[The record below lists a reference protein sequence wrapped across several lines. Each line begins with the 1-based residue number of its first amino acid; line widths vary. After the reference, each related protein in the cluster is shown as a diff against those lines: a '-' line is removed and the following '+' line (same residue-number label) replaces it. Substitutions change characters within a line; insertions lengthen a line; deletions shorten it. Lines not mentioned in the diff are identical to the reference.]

1 MIVFLDTNIL
11 GLICNKNISFDEC
24 QQCKKWFDTL
34 FLRGV
39 RIVTSDLCHYEVMR
53 GLISSSIRLSK
64 AGFQPTNEAAPGIKS
79 LELLKVD
86 GFLEFLPVS
95 TEALDLAANLWARA
109 FTSGQTTRDE
119 KDIDIDIIISA
130 QYQLL
135 RDEFPGQRVIM
146 ATTNLKH
153 LSIFCDA
160 ANWRDI
166 KI

>member
-11 GLICNKNISFDEC
+11 GLVCNKNTSFDES

-39 RIVTSDLCHYEVMR
+39 RIVTSDLCNYEVMR
-53 GLISSSIRLSK
+53 GLKTSSIRS
-64 AGFQPTNEAAPGIKS
+64 GQVAPGIQS
-79 LELLKVD
+79 LESLKSD
-86 GFLEFLPVS
+86 GFLEFLPVA
-95 TEALDLAANLWARA
+95 TEALDLAANLWAGA
-109 FTSGQTTRDE
+109 STSGRTTRDE

-135 RDEFPGQRVIM
+135 KDEFLGQRVIM

-153 LSIFCDA
+153 LSIFCEA
-160 ANWRDI
+160 AHWRDI
-166 KI
+166 KL

>member
-39 RIVTSDLCHYEVMR
+39 RIVTSDLCHYEVTR
-53 GLISSSIRLSK
+53 GLIGSSIRS
-64 AGFQPTNEAAPGIKS
+64 NEAAPGIKS

-135 RDEFPGQRVIM
+135 RDEFPGQQVIM

-153 LSIFCDA
+153 LSIFCDT

>member
-11 GLICNKNISFDEC
+11 GLICNKNVSFDEC
-24 QQCKKWFDTL
+24 QQCKKWFDPL
-34 FLRGV
+34 FIRGV

-53 GLISSSIRLSK
+53 GLISSSIRS
-64 AGFQPTNEAAPGIKS
+64 AEAAPGIKS
-79 LELLKVD
+79 LELLKAD
-86 GFLEFLPVS
+86 GFLEFIPVS

-130 QYQLL
+130 QYQIL

-166 KI
+166 KV

>member
-53 GLISSSIRLSK
+53 GLIGSSIRS
-64 AGFQPTNEAAPGIKS
+64 NEAAPGIKS
-79 LELLKVD
+79 LELLKVN

-135 RDEFPGQRVIM
+135 RDEFPGQQVIM

>member
-11 GLICNKNISFDEC
+11 GLICNKNVSFDEC

-53 GLISSSIRLSK
+53 GLISSSIQS
-64 AGFQPTNEAAPGIKS
+64 AEPAPGLKS
-79 LELLKVD
+79 LELLKTD

-95 TEALDLAANLWARA
+95 TEALNLAANLWARA
-109 FTSGQTTRDE
+109 FTSGQTTRSE

-135 RDEFPGQRVIM
+135 KDEFPGQQVIM

-166 KI
+166 KV

>member
-11 GLICNKNISFDEC
+11 GLICNKNISFEEC

-34 FLRGV
+34 FIRGV
-39 RIVTSDLCHYEVMR
+39 RLVTSDLCHYEVMR
-53 GLISSSIRLSK
+53 GLISSSIRSGK
-64 AGFQPTNEAAPGIKS
+64 EAPGLKS
-79 LELLKVD
+79 LEILKTE
-86 GFLEFLPVS
+86 GFLEFLPVA
-95 TEALDLAANLWARA
+95 TEAFGLAADFWARA
-109 FTSGQTTRDE
+109 STSGQTTRDE

-135 RDEFPGQRVIM
+135 KDEFPGQQVIV

-153 LSIFCDA
+153 LSLFCNA

-166 KI
+166 KL

>member
-53 GLISSSIRLSK
+53 GLIDSSIRS
-64 AGFQPTNEAAPGIKS
+64 NEAAPGIKS

-135 RDEFPGQRVIM
+135 RDEFPGQQVIM

>member
-11 GLICNKNISFDEC
+11 GLISNKNISFDEC

-34 FLRGV
+34 FIRGV

-53 GLISSSIRLSK
+53 GLISSSIRS
-64 AGFQPTNEAAPGIKS
+64 AEAAPGIRS
-79 LELLKVD
+79 LELLKAD
-86 GFLEFLPVS
+86 GFLEFIPVS

-130 QYQLL
+130 QYQIL

-166 KI
+166 KV

>member
-11 GLICNKNISFDEC
+11 GLVCNKNTSFDES

-39 RIVTSDLCHYEVMR
+39 RIVTSDLCNYEVMR
-53 GLISSSIRLSK
+53 GLKTSSIRSRLV
-64 AGFQPTNEAAPGIKS
+64 APGIKS
-79 LELLKVD
+79 LESLKSD
-86 GFLEFLPVS
+86 GFLEFLPVA
-95 TEALDLAANLWARA
+95 TEALDLAADLWARA
-109 FTSGQTTRDE
+109 STSGQTTRDE

-153 LSIFCDA
+153 LSIFCEA
-160 ANWRDI
+160 AHWRDI
-166 KI
+166 KL

>member
-11 GLICNKNISFDEC
+11 GLICNKNVSFDEC

-53 GLISSSIRLSK
+53 GLISSSIRS
-64 AGFQPTNEAAPGIKS
+64 NEPAPGIKS
-79 LELLKVD
+79 LELLKTD

-95 TEALDLAANLWARA
+95 TEALNLAANLWARA
-109 FTSGQTTRDE
+109 STSGQTTRDE

-135 RDEFPGQRVIM
+135 KDEFPGQRVIM

-166 KI
+166 KV

>member
-53 GLISSSIRLSK
+53 GLIGASIRS
-64 AGFQPTNEAAPGIKS
+64 NEAAPGIKS

-95 TEALDLAANLWARA
+95 TEALDLAANLWAKA

-135 RDEFPGQRVIM
+135 RDEFPGQQVIM